1 MTEMTLREVCLSI
14 GVTRRAIQGYEQAKL
29 VSATRR
35 TPSGYLLYD
44 DFARTRI
51 KEIKLY
57 QDMGFSLKEIQQII
71 DAPAEVKKPAL
82 IHRKN
87 MLHDDIEHF
96 NKMITFIE
104 QMIDKL

>member
-1 MTEMTLREVCLSI
+1 
-14 GVTRRAIQGYEQAKL
+14 
-29 VSATRR
+29 
-35 TPSGYLLYD
+35 
-44 DFARTRI
+44 
-51 KEIKLY
+51 
-57 QDMGFSLKEIQQII
+57 MGFSLKEIQQII